1 VRWKTLQD
9 VGFHH
14 NGRIC
19 VNAFFSLPIAATA
32 FSGNLLNKRNFSEP
46 RVGVDSDFQE

>member
-1 VRWKTLQD
+1 VRWKALQQ
-9 VGFHH
+9 VGFRH
-14 NGRIC
+14 GDRIC
-19 VNAFFSLPIAATA
+19 VNVFFSLPVAATA